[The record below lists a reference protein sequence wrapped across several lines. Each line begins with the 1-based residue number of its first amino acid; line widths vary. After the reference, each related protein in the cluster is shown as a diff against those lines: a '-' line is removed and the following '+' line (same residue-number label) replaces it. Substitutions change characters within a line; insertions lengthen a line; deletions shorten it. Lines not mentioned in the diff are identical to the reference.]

1 MHMHAFK
8 CLCFLL
14 ENVCGLRPN
23 KHVSIEEQVVML
35 LSILSHHKKSVT
47 LQTDFKRSG
56 HTVSIYFNR
65 VLLCILKLYP
75 LFLIT
80 LQPVAEGSKDH
91 RWKHFKVIIHI
102 IVHQIEQT

>member
-14 ENVCGLRPN
+14 ENVFGLRPN

-35 LSILSHHKKSVT
+35 LSILSRHKKSVT

-102 IVHQIEQT
+102 IVHRIEQT